1 MSPNGRRA
9 WRAAAKKLR
18 RKHGL
23 RSASISCFAASNED
37 EKQENITGAW
47 FKRHGFTM
55 DDPRYK
61 IRQYIGTWG
70 TVDGDGVEF
79 AIKPVPFT
87 PRSLVGMT
95 QGARKRAARQDAMG
109 VRTAVHDFRTSIRI
123 GETLRPCPGC
133 ARCGL
138 DVCLEGPNCRWC
150 REYGCDGS
158 GVLPARR
165 ACKRLVQS
173 VRVLGDVSFSRL
185 FG

>member
-87 PRSLVGMT
+87 TRSIVGMT

-133 ARCGL
+133 CACSPCNVSRIHLVRLCTSAY
-138 DVCLEGPNCRWC
+138 PRTI
-150 REYGCDGS
+150 CDGS

-165 ACKRLVQS
+165 A
-173 VRVLGDVSFSRL
+173 
-185 FG
+185 